1 LLPTG
6 CALLNAALSDSVAG
20 GYGAGRV
27 VNMIGDSSAGKSMLA
42 LTGMAE
48 MANDSRF
55 DDYVLLYDGVEPPD
69 FDIRRLFGTKLRDR
83 LEAGHQYVAE
93 ACGLEEYYPPETIQQ
108 YYGRMLQLLEGD
120 QPVFAVLDSF
130 DAITTTEELARAN
143 DMAKGK
149 ETGSYK
155 MEKAR
160 WASEILRVLS
170 RKIENTGSAI
180 VIVSQTRD
188 NIDPIGFQKK
198 TRAGGKALEFYACH
212 IFWLA
217 KAGNIPAPNK
227 MKIGSKVLAKTTKN
241 KLTGKWRD
249 VQFPIY
255 YQIGVDDIGSAVD
268 YLVDN
273 SSEWKKTGPTVT
285 CDTLDLKGYKTAVVK
300 VIEESPEMWAT
311 VKQQLQEAW
320 DAQEAKADLGRKPR
334 FK

>member
-1 LLPTG
+1 M
-6 CALLNAALSDSVAG
+6 G
-20 GYGAGRV
+20 GYGAGRI

-48 MANDSRF
+48 MANDDRF
-55 DDYVLLYDGVEPPD
+55 DDYILLYDGVEPPD
-69 FDIRRLFGTKLRDR
+69 FDIRRLFGVKLKER

-93 ACGLEEYYPPETIQQ
+93 VCDLDEYCPPETIQQ

-143 DMAKGK
+143 DMTKGK

-170 RKIENTGSAI
+170 RKIEDTGSAI
-180 VIVSQTRD
+180 VVVSQTRD
-188 NIDPIGFQKK
+188 NIEPIGFQKK
-198 TRAGGKALEFYACH
+198 TRAGGKALEFYSCH

-217 KAGNIPAPNK
+217 KAGNITASNK

-255 YQIGVDDIGSAVD
+255 YQIGVDDVGSAID
-268 YLVDN
+268 YLVEN
-273 SSEWKKTGPTVT
+273 SNKWKKTGPTVT
-285 CDTLDLKGYKTAVVK
+285 CDMLGLKGYKTAVVK
-300 VIEESPEMWAT
+300 EIEESQKMWAT
-311 VKQQLQEAW
+311 VKRQLQEAW

-334 FK
+334 FE